1 MQRIG
6 LGAALAGAAMLAAG
20 LALAQRTPGNESNGH
35 QLAKTWCAGCHFVEA
50 HELNAKDAVPSFAA
64 VAAMKSTTQLSLDA
78 FLQTSHH
85 NMPDWRLTRQQ
96 VDDVVAYILSLR
108 SSSS

>member
-1 MQRIG
+1 MRPTI
-6 LGAALAGAAMLAAG
+6 LSATIAGVAGLAAG
-20 LALAQRTPGNESNGH
+20 LALAQAAPGSAANGYA
-35 QLAKTWCAGCHFVEA
+35 LAKTWCAGCHFVEPREM
-50 HELNAKDAVPSFAA
+50 HAKDTVPSFAA

-108 SSSS
+108 GP

>member
-1 MQRIG
+1 MRWMQ
-6 LGAALAGAAMLAAG
+6 LTAAAAGAVSLATG
-20 LALAQRTPGNESNGH
+20 LALAQQTPGNASSGYG
-35 QLAKTWCAGCHFVEA
+35 LAKTWCAGCHYIEPR
-50 HELNAKDAVPSFAA
+50 ELNARDAVPSFAG

-96 VDDVVAYILSLR
+96 VDDVVAYILSLHPK
-108 SSSS
+108 SS